1 MSAKKYFLPVSAD
14 KKETNTE
21 KIDKEI
27 EQLEKQKERIKKA
40 YLSNIN
46 LQFYVN
52 KFCYFCWNLHKYMIK
67 LYPI

>member
-1 MSAKKYFLPVSAD
+1 MSVKKYFLPVLAD
-14 KKETNTE
+14 KKETDTE

-52 KFCYFCWNLHKYMIK
+52 KFCYFC
-67 LYPI
+67 